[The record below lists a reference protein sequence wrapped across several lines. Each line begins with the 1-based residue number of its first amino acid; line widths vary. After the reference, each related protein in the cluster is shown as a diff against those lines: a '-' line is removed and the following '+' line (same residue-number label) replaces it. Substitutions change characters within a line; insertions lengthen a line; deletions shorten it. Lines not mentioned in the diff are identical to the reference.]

1 MKKLLLI
8 ITATAF
14 VISCNR
20 LAENQ
25 YEITGTV
32 DPSFNGK
39 NVVLETQGG
48 FMGVMPVDTVKVEN
62 GKFKFEGET
71 EFPSFHFVQVEGMQ
85 GKVDFILE
93 GGEIEV
99 AVDKDTVANSTRKGT
114 YNNDMLTEY
123 YGSMKSL
130 NKKANDFRAKNQ
142 AAMMQAMQTQ
152 DTITMNK
159 LKKDFEQISKQME
172 DVSAKFIDKN
182 PKAYITALLLKQM
195 AGSGKMEIAEIK
207 TRFEK
212 LDEKVKKSKDGKE
225 LSDMIKQSEEQEA
238 AKAKVETGKP
248 APDFSA
254 ATPDGKKMSL
264 KEAMGKVTV
273 IDFWASWCKPCRME
287 NPNVV
292 ALYNEYHSQGLNIIG
307 VSLDKDGDKWK
318 EAIAADKLTW
328 NHVSNLKHWDEPI
341 AKQYGVQSIPATF
354 ILDANGKIVAKD
366 LRGDALKAKIKEL
379 LAAK

>member
-1 MKKLLLI
+1 MRKLLLI
-8 ITATAF
+8 ITAAAF
-14 VISCNR
+14 AISCNR

-39 NVVLETQGG
+39 NVILETQGG

-93 GGEIEV
+93 GGEIEIT
-99 AVDKDTVANSTRKGT
+99 VDKDTVPNSTRKGT

-123 YGSMKSL
+123 YGSMKTL

-172 DVSAKFIDKN
+172 DVSAKFMDKN

-195 AGSGKMEIAEIK
+195 AGSGKMEITEIK
-207 TRFEK
+207 SRFEK

-225 LSDMIKQSEEQEA
+225 LSDMIKQSEEQEV
-238 AKAKVETGKP
+238 AKAKVETGNT

-254 ATPDGKKMSL
+254 ATPDGKTMSL
-264 KEAMGKVTV
+264 KDAMGKVTV

-318 EAIAADKLTW
+318 EAIAADKLAW

-366 LRGDALKAKIKEL
+366 LRGDALKAKVKEL

>member
-1 MKKLLLI
+1 
-8 ITATAF
+8 
-14 VISCNR
+14 
-20 LAENQ
+20 
-25 YEITGTV
+25 
-32 DPSFNGK
+32 
-39 NVVLETQGG
+39 
-48 FMGVMPVDTVKVEN
+48 
-62 GKFKFEGET
+62 
-71 EFPSFHFVQVEGMQ
+71 
-85 GKVDFILE
+85 
-93 GGEIEV
+93 
-99 AVDKDTVANSTRKGT
+99 
-114 YNNDMLTEY
+114 
-123 YGSMKSL
+123 
-130 NKKANDFRAKNQ
+130 
-142 AAMMQAMQTQ
+142 
-152 DTITMNK
+152 
-159 LKKDFEQISKQME
+159 
-172 DVSAKFIDKN
+172 
-182 PKAYITALLLKQM
+182 
-195 AGSGKMEIAEIK
+195 
-207 TRFEK
+207 
-212 LDEKVKKSKDGKE
+212 
-225 LSDMIKQSEEQEA
+225 MIKQSEEQEA

-366 LRGDALKAKIKEL
+366 LRGDALKAKVQEL